1 MSTTFDKV
9 RELLANQL
17 NVEDSKVTL
26 DANIA
31 TDLGA
36 DSLDVFEIL
45 MGLEE
50 EFNITIPDEKVNDI
64 KTVGD
69 LVGFIDAEIK

>member
-17 NVEDSKVTL
+17 NVEDAKVTL